1 MAQALERNQIG
12 KRESLADLIAVAE
25 SDKTPYLSMVDKR
38 KKPGNVVTSWQ
49 VKNYPDDGHG
59 GVRDGVDASDF
70 KTNPRQLLQGVTQ
83 KLWFNPAV
91 SDFAEESVIAGVGK
105 GEMAAQVAD
114 ALKALARKAEKRLL
128 SANDCALEAQPTQ
141 ANETRGIFSWLS
153 TAAQAQYPVPAA
165 FLPNGNQIYSGTLAN
180 FNEAALVSLGKAA
193 YKRRKG
199 PANLTGIVGVDLK
212 SAISTFSRYD
222 DTVANKTNIRRFNMS
237 NDDKALLTI
246 IDRVVLDTGSIDL
259 MLSSFLYTNSADG
272 ADTLYTHNS
281 GVFVDMD
288 MAGIAYTRLP
298 RVKELPY
305 AGGGY
310 KAIVDMMIV
319 HMIDNP
325 MGMFSAT
332 INS

>member
-1 MAQALERNQIG
+1 M
-12 KRESLADLIAVAE
+12 
-25 SDKTPYLSMVDKR
+25 
-38 KKPGNVVTSWQ
+38 
-49 VKNYPDDGHG
+49 
-59 GVRDGVDASDF
+59 DAADF

-91 SDFAEESVIAGVGK
+91 SDFADESVVAGASK
-105 GEMAAQVAD
+105 GEMAMQVAD
-114 ALKALARKAEKRLL
+114 ALKALSRKMEKRLL
-128 SANDCALEAQPTQ
+128 SNNDCALEAQPNQ

-153 TAAQAQYPVPAA
+153 TTAQAQYPVPAQ
-165 FLPNGNQIYSGTLAN
+165 FLPNSNQIYTGTLAN
-180 FNEAALVSLGKAA
+180 FNEGQLINLAKAA

-212 SAISTFSRYD
+212 TQISTFSRYD
-222 DTVANKTNIRRFNMS
+222 DTVANKTNIRRFNM
-237 NDDKALLTI
+237 NGDDKALLTI
-246 IDRVVLDTGSIDL
+246 IDRVVLDTGPIDL
-259 MLSSFLYTNSADG
+259 MLSSFLYTNAADG
-272 ADTLYTHNS
+272 ADTAYTHNS

-310 KAIVDMMIV
+310 KAIVDTMIV

-325 MGMFSAT
+325 MGMYSAT

>member
-1 MAQALERNQIG
+1 MAQALERTQVG

-38 KKPGNVVTSWQ
+38 KKPGNVVASWQ

-59 GVRDGVDASDF
+59 GVRDGVDANDF
-70 KTNPRQLLQGVTQ
+70 KTNPRVLLQGVTQ

-91 SDFAEESVIAGVGK
+91 SDFAEESVVAGVSK

-128 SANDCALEAQPTQ
+128 SNNDCALEAQPTT
-141 ANETRGIFSWLS
+141 ANETRGIFSWLA
-153 TAAQAQYPVPAA
+153 TTAQAQYPVPDA
-165 FLPNGNQIYSGTLAN
+165 FRPNSGQIYSGTLAN
-180 FNEAALVSLGKAA
+180 FNEAALVNLGKAA

-222 DTVANKTNIRRFNMS
+222 DTVANKTNIRRFNMAG
-237 NDDKALLTI
+237 DDKALLTI

-259 MLSSFLYTNSADG
+259 MLSSFLYTNAADG
-272 ADTLYTHNS
+272 ADTAFTHNS
-281 GVFVDMD
+281 GAFVDMD

-310 KAIVDMMIV
+310 KAIVDMMLV
-319 HMIDNP
+319 HMLDNP